1 MYLLMLL
8 ATFMA
13 SLYGYNL
20 SARPDYDRDMARKKA
35 AAVIYKFIIHHN
47 TLKKVGIDINLGVY
61 EAEGID
67 WVLPNDL
74 FYTDFDDSS
83 AQDNE
88 DIHTFLAS
96 GGDKKMIYL
105 RAHDKKGSLNPGG
118 RNYLNAGRQMYDG
131 AEMASKV
138 ICLDKQ
144 MNEPD
149 SKNCTPATDANG
161 NITGTCC
168 DLAKGGRF
176 LVSYKKLDARWIN
189 RINGDVSLDFIS
201 ALNKKQYYER
211 LGVIHWGKG
220 IESNKDGWI
229 FKGKINFIPVFADDM
244 EKWDQEH
251 ADSGRDSYP
260 VERRNRSYWEMPT
273 WIFDEHFFKDK
284 DGKDLCSKQQPCI
297 FKIESF

>member
-47 TLKKVGIDINLGVY
+47 TLKKVGIDINLSVY

-149 SKNCTPATDANG
+149 SKNCTPATDADG

-284 DGKDLCSKQQPCI
+284 DGNDLCNKQQPCI

>member
-118 RNYLNAGRQMYDG
+118 RDYLNVGRQMYDG
-131 AEMASKV
+131 SEMASK
-138 ICLDKQ
+138 ILCLDKQ

-149 SKNCTPATDANG
+149 SKNCTPATDADG

-189 RINGDVSLDFIS
+189 RVNGDVSLDFIS

-220 IESNKDGWI
+220 TESNKDGWI

-251 ADSGRDSYP
+251 ADAGRDSYP

-284 DGKDLCSKQQPCI
+284 EGNDLCSKQQPCI

>member
-13 SLYGYNL
+13 SIYGYNL
-20 SARPDYDRDMARKKA
+20 SARPDYDRDIARKKA
-35 AAVIYKFIIHHN
+35 AAVVYKFLIHHN
-47 TLKKVGIDINLGVY
+47 TLKKYAIDINLGVHVG
-61 EAEGID
+61 EGVE
-67 WVLPNDL
+67 WVLPNDM
-74 FYTDFDDSS
+74 FYADFEASE

-88 DIHTFLAS
+88 DIHTFFVN
-96 GGDKKMIYL
+96 GGDKRIIFL
-105 RAHDKKGSLNPGG
+105 RAKDKKGSANVGG
-118 RNYLNAGRQMYDG
+118 RDYLNAGRQMYNGD
-131 AEMASKV
+131 EMASKI
-138 ICLDKQ
+138 ICLDKP
-144 MNEPD
+144 MNETD
-149 SKNCTPATDANG
+149 SKNCTPTTDADG
-161 NITGTCC
+161 NITNTCC
-168 DLAKGGRF
+168 DLAKGGRY

-189 RINGDVSLDFIS
+189 RITGEVSIDFVN
-201 ALNKKQYYER
+201 ALNKKLYYER

-220 IESNKDGWI
+220 AETNREGWN

-260 VERRNRSYWEMPT
+260 VERRNRAYWEMPK

-284 DGKDLCSKQQPCI
+284 DGNDLCNKQQPCI